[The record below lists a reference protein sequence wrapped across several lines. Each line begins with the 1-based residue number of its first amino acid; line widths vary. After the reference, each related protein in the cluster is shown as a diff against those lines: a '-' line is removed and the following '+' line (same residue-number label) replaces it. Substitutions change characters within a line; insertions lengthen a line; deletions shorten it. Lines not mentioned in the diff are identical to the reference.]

1 MTSGLFR
8 SRLADRS
15 AAAGID
21 ISPELAE
28 RLEAYYRVLSVW
40 NAKIN
45 LTALDLHG
53 LPDGAVDRLFI
64 EPVAAARFSQLERRV
79 LDIGSGG
86 GSPAIPFAL
95 TTQAMQLTMVES
107 RSRKAVFLK
116 EAARVVGLS
125 RVTVTNARFED
136 VTAESAVENAFDVIT
151 IRAVRIA
158 DPQWALLRTPLTN
171 SGAVFF
177 FHQPGLTVPSPTE
190 FTDVGS
196 HQLTDH
202 GVLSVFHVKHSR

>member
-1 MTSGLFR
+1 VTSGLFR
-8 SRLADRS
+8 SRLAER
-15 AAAGID
+15 AAAAAID
-21 ISPELAE
+21 IGPDLAE
-28 RLEAYYRVLSVW
+28 RLDAYYRLLSVW

-45 LTALDLHG
+45 LTALDLQA

-95 TTQAMQLTMVES
+95 ATQAMQLTMVES

-125 RVTVTNARFED
+125 GVTVTNARFENVTGDSD
-136 VTAESAVENAFDVIT
+136 VESAFDVIT
-151 IRAVRIA
+151 IRAVRIG
-158 DPQWALLRTPLTN
+158 DPQWALLRTALTN
-171 SGAVFF
+171 SGVVFL
-177 FHQPGLTVPSPTE
+177 FHQPGLNVSGPSG
-190 FTDVGS
+190 FTDAAA

-202 GVLSVFHVKHSR
+202 GALSVFHVKHSE